1 MLSTKTRLMLQDI
14 LKRLASR
21 QEVSLQERILLQ
33 KYANRHSTVW
43 SWLRQARSIQAR
55 GRLSQDSVSGFLQT
69 INLAGQ
75 DPDEHFNP
83 SQDDIGDWFQGTPE
97 WVRRS

>member
-1 MLSTKTRLMLQDI
+1 MPIAIQRFGPGC
-14 LKRLASR
+14 
-21 QEVSLQERILLQ
+21 V
-33 KYANRHSTVW
+33 RHDPF
-43 SWLRQARSIQAR
+43 QAK

-69 INLAGQ
+69 MNLAGQ